1 MIFKNKII
9 VIYIEMARTTKFTP
23 EEIKENNR
31 LKKKEYYE
39 KNKEKMKQCNIDNY
53 HKKIGDDVKLE
64 RIKKILLTM
73 DNPGKVFEFLETI

>member
-1 MIFKNKII
+1 
-9 VIYIEMARTTKFTP
+9 MARTTRFT
-23 EEIKENNR
+23 EEERKENNR

-39 KNKEKMKQCNIDNY
+39 KNKEKMKQCNINNY

-73 DNPGKVFEFLETI
+73 ENPEKVFDFLETM